1 MRIDENGNPGIG
13 TTSTANFKLNVA
25 GQLNISNLIREN
37 GDYLSN
43 IYVKLENLSNLSIN
57 NFNLKKKFGYN
68 CIING
73 DLTPQLTYNSVNY
86 WKYDIDLRLNTK
98 NLISTID
105 NNSVCYR
112 SFNIK
117 CFLSHCDFETVN
129 IGVPNILQYDIYMSS
144 NPIMQACSPAI
155 ATPKSGLNV
164 CAIGTPENYNLNNIL
179 PTYFTLLRNSSAEY
193 CFNYLSLVSPS
204 SNLVVSYI
212 IEDYLS

>member
-1 MRIDENGNPGIG
+1 MLSKNIILNYIDHYNYPKDMNKLDWEKYI
-13 TTSTANFKLNVA
+13 FKLF
-25 GQLNISNLIREN
+25 
-37 GDYLSN
+37 
-43 IYVKLENLSNLSIN
+43 ENLKSKPNGLII
-57 NFNLKKKFGYN
+57 YN
-68 CIING
+68 R
-73 DLTPQLTYNSVNY
+73 LHYF
-86 WKYDIDLRLNTK
+86 LNTK